1 MMLYYFNEILI
12 ENRRKEMRLTKT
24 ELCKKAGIGRKTY
37 YKLISGLN
45 ITLPRALAVMQE
57 LHITFPEAIKTIK

>member
-1 MMLYYFNEILI
+1 
-12 ENRRKEMRLTKT
+12 MRLTKT